1 MAAKKRPTTKR
12 IVDSP
17 AGSRQGT
24 TPGNGRS
31 NSAGAGR
38 NAGGGQ
44 RGAAPYTPKQAA
56 KARSRAA
63 AVKAPR
69 RRISGQLI
77 GWISGGLVIVL
88 VVVFVVI
95 YMTRST
101 PTVAG
106 TGRVTVPASVIN
118 EVTNVPSS
126 VLDAV
131 GIGGEKAT
139 KSSSA
144 SNPIAPVPASL
155 VAAATLP
162 PATTG
167 CSTSKTGTTQAK
179 CSKPTIFYF
188 GAEYCP
194 YCATERWSLII
205 ALSRFGTFTGL
216 EGMESS
222 PGDVYPSTQTWTFY
236 GAHYSSPYIN
246 FDPVE
251 DENINRGALQN
262 PTAAE
267 VKILTKW
274 DYSGGGFSFPFL
286 DIGGK
291 YVGGL
296 PNWLDPQVLQTLSR
310 AEIAEDLSISGNVA
324 GGQLDAN
331 ANYLTAAIC
340 NVDGQQPAAVCT
352 SKGVTAAQ
360 AQFKDLATA
369 TPTS

>member
-17 AGSRQGT
+17 AGSRPGT

-31 NSAGAGR
+31 NSAGSGR

-69 RRISGQLI
+69 RRISGPLI

-118 EVTNVPSS
+118 EVTNVPIS

-155 VAAATLP
+155 VAASTLP
-162 PATTG
+162 PVG
-167 CSTSKTGTTQAK
+167 G
-179 CSKPTIFYF
+179 KPTIFYF

-216 EGMESS
+216 EGMESD
-222 PGDVYPSTQTWTFY
+222 PNDVYPKTQTWTFY
-236 GAHYSSPYIN
+236 KANYTSKYIN

-251 DENINRGALQN
+251 DEDINRDPLQN

-274 DYSGGGFSFPFL
+274 DYSGGGYSFPFL
-286 DIGGK
+286 DIAGK

-296 PNWLDPQVLQTLSR
+296 PNWLDPQVLQNLSR
-310 AEIAEDLSISGNVA
+310 TEIAEDLSISGNVA

-331 ANYLTAAIC
+331 ANYLSAAIC
-340 NVDGQQPAAVCT
+340 KVDGQQPAAVCT
-352 SKGVTAAQ
+352 STGVTAAQ